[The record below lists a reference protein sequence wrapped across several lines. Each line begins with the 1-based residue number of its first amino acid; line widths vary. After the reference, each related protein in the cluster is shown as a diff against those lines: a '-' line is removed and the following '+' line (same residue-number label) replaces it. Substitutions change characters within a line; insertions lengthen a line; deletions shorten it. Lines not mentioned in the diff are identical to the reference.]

1 MVRLCETKILGK
13 SKTMLH
19 GTDSFRVNIKTEE
32 IYSDIAKYVK
42 AKYNASNYELDRP
55 LPKGKKQKRLD

>member
-1 MVRLCETKILGK
+1 
-13 SKTMLH
+13 MLH

-42 AKYNASNYELDRP
+42 AKFNASNYELDRP
-55 LPKGKKQKRLD
+55 LPKGKNKKDWISEK